1 MGKYGKWIGG
11 GLGFVLGGP
20 IGVVLGFAIGSM
32 FDHATMPPAQG
43 FEQTENSP
51 HVSSGDFSISL
62 LVLCAAIMRADGK
75 VVVGELEFVKEFFK
89 QHYGVDRTRQYMA
102 MLREM
107 LKQDFSVRQVCLQIR
122 QHVDHASRLQLLHL
136 LYGVANADGAIDKR
150 ELEEIERIAAYLGI
164 SENDSHSLRA
174 MYYQDNRHAY
184 DILEITKDVSD
195 EEVKKAYRK
204 LAVKHHPDKVAHLGD
219 EIQKS
224 AKEKFQKLQ
233 DAYEKI
239 KKERGIN

>member
-32 FDHATMPPAQG
+32 FDHATMQPIQG
-43 FEQTENSP
+43 FESTGNTSG
-51 HVSSGDFSISL
+51 VSSGDFSVSL

-75 VVVGELEFVKEFFK
+75 VVVGELDFVKEFFK
-89 QHYGVDRTRQYMA
+89 QHYGADRTRQYMS

-122 QHVDHASRLQLLHL
+122 QHIDHASRLQLLHL
-136 LYGVANADGAIDKR
+136 LYGVANADGSIDNR

-164 SENDSHSLRA
+164 SEGDSHSLRA
-174 MYYQDNRHAY
+174 MYYQNNRHAY
-184 DILEITKDVSD
+184 DILEITKEASD

-204 LAVKHHPDKVAHLGD
+204 LAVKHHPDKVAHLGE

-224 AKEKFQKLQ
+224 AKEKFQKIQ

-239 KKERGIN
+239 KKERAIN